1 MTQLEVQEYSLF
13 IVSVHFQ
20 PPIEDNLLTKDKRGC
35 PKVSFTW
42 RFHSKCCDVC
52 VRFNFI
58 CSSLPH
64 TRKETLS
71 SPLLDKV
78 YYTDVKQAFEGDTY
92 FPEWNRDG
100 FEIIECVRVCVRVQY
115 ARGLSVCVCTVCIFL
130 CV

>member
-13 IVSVHFQ
+13 IVSVHIQ
-20 PPIEDNLLTKDKRGC
+20 PLKEDNLLTKDKRAFQKC
-35 PKVSFTW
+35 PLFGDSTVNAV
-42 RFHSKCCDVC
+42 DVC

-100 FEIIECVRVCVRVQY
+100 FEIIE
-115 ARGLSVCVCTVCIFL
+115 
-130 CV
+130 